1 MSEPAQAKVQKTV
14 RLCNHIFAGGKTC
27 GSPAMRGTYLC
38 YYHRRNRPLR
48 GREIIPPLHDRRAI
62 QKALGN
68 VMHGILSG
76 RISSEDAGRILYGI
90 STAMNTMK

>member
-1 MSEPAQAKVQKTV
+1 
-14 RLCNHIFAGGKTC
+14 
-27 GSPAMRGTYLC
+27 MRGAHLC

-48 GREIIPPLHDRRAI
+48 GSEVIPPLHSRRAI

-68 VMHGILSG
+68 IMHGILSG

-90 STAMNTMK
+90 QTAIRTMD